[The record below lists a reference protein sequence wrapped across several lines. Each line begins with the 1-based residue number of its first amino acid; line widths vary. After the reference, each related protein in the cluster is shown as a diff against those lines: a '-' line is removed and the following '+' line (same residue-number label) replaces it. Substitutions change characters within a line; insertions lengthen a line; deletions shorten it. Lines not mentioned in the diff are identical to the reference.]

1 MQFPCILT
9 PRHANPVAFSP
20 PMKKNLLLP
29 LLCLATTLV
38 AQAQIGDLL
47 KPGTKTKTKDDTA
60 ATQMGEYKGV
70 RRALGIADFTTSDGF
85 SFDESAKA
93 NMRAMLESAL
103 FATNRFVIVERG
115 NLDSVMKEQDLQKSD
130 RAAKASGVAQTGKL
144 RSARYLAA
152 CTVTEASSSTSG
164 DSGGLAIHGIRIG
177 GSSSK
182 SAIVLVVKVI
192 DTTSG
197 EIVASERIRGE
208 AGKTGVSLGLSQ
220 NGWSGELSSFAK
232 TPMGQAAQD
241 CINKA
246 VVFIAQK
253 METTAVEGVIVSVSE
268 QNIIIN
274 LGQNYGINAGQL
286 FTVRRQ
292 GETLTD
298 PATGEIL
305 GNSEGAV
312 VGTIEVTSPR
322 EKLSYCKL
330 VDGDLPSRGD
340 AVFVK

>member
-1 MQFPCILT
+1 
-9 PRHANPVAFSP
+9 
-20 PMKKNLLLP
+20 MKKNLLLP
-29 LLCLATTLV
+29 LLCLATALAV
-38 AQAQIGDLL
+38 QAQISDLL

-60 ATQMGEYKGV
+60 ATKMGDYKGV
-70 RRALGIADFTTSDGF
+70 RHALGIVDFTTAQNVSI
-85 SFDESAKA
+85 DESVAQ

-115 NLDSVMKEQDLQKSD
+115 NLDAVAQEQDLQKGD
-130 RAAKASGVAQTGKL
+130 RAAKASSVAQTGKL

-164 DSGGLAIHGIRIG
+164 DSGGIAIHGIRLG

-192 DTTSG
+192 DSTTG

-208 AGKTGVSLGLSQ
+208 AGKSGVNLGLEQ
-220 NGWSGELSSFAK
+220 QGWSGELSSFAE
-232 TPMGQAAQD
+232 TPIGQAAQD

-246 VVFIAQK
+246 VVFIAHK

-268 QNIIIN
+268 QSIIIN
-274 LGQNYGINAGQL
+274 LGQNYGINAGQK

-312 VGTIEVTSPR
+312 VGTIEVTSTR

-330 VDGDLPSRGD
+330 ADGELPARGD

>member
-1 MQFPCILT
+1 MNHRLLSSLAFFI
-9 PRHANPVAFSP
+9 AAVVAASAAP
-20 PMKKNLLLP
+20 S
-29 LLCLATTLV
+29 
-38 AQAQIGDLL
+38 DLL
-47 KPGTKTKTKDDTA
+47 KPSAKTKTKDDTT

-70 RRALGIADFTTSDGF
+70 KRALGIADFTSREGF
-85 SFDESAKA
+85 SFEESSKE

-103 FATNRFVIVERG
+103 FSTNRFVIVERT
-115 NLDSVMKEQDLQKSD
+115 NLEAVIQEQDLQKSK
-130 RAAKASGVAQTGKL
+130 RAAKADDVAQTGKL

-152 CTVTEASSSTSG
+152 CTITEASSSTSG
-164 DSGGLAIHGIRIG
+164 DSGGIAIHGVRLG

-182 SAIVLVVKVI
+182 SALVLVVKLI

-197 EIVASERIRGE
+197 EVVASERIRGE
-208 AGKTGVSLGLSQ
+208 AGSSGVSVGLSQ
-220 NGWSGELSSFAK
+220 HGWGANLSSFAK

-253 METTAVEGVIVSVSE
+253 METTAVEGVVVSVSE

-274 LGQNYGINAGQL
+274 LGENYGIASGQR

-298 PATGEIL
+298 PSTGEIL
-305 GNSEGAV
+305 GKSEGAV
-312 VGTIEVTSPR
+312 VGTLEVTSTR
-322 EKLSYCKL
+322 DKLSYCKL
-330 VDGDLPSRGD
+330 ADGEMPARGD
-340 AVFVK
+340 MVVVK

>member
-1 MQFPCILT
+1 
-9 PRHANPVAFSP
+9 
-20 PMKKNLLLP
+20 MKKNLLLP

-38 AQAQIGDLL
+38 AQAQISDLL

-70 RRALGIADFTTSDGF
+70 RHALGIADFTTSENASIDQ
-85 SFDESAKA
+85 SLAQ

-115 NLDSVMKEQDLQKSD
+115 NLEAVTNEQDLQKGD

-164 DSGGLAIHGIRIG
+164 DSGGIAIHGIRLG
-177 GSSSK
+177 GSASK

-208 AGKTGVSLGLSQ
+208 AGKSGLSVGLSQ

-232 TPMGQAAQD
+232 TPMGEAAQD

-246 VVFIAQK
+246 VVFIAHK

-268 QNIIIN
+268 QSIIIN
-274 LGQNYGINAGQL
+274 LGQNYGISAGQK
-286 FTVRRQ
+286 FTARRQ

-312 VGTIEVTSPR
+312 VGTVEVTSTR

-330 VDGDLPSRGD
+330 VDGDMPARGD

>member
-1 MQFPCILT
+1 
-9 PRHANPVAFSP
+9 
-20 PMKKNLLLP
+20 MKKNLLLP
-29 LLCLATTLV
+29 LLCLATALV
-38 AQAQIGDLL
+38 VQAQISDLL

-60 ATQMGEYKGV
+60 ATQMGEYRGV
-70 RRALGIADFTTSDGF
+70 RHALGIVDFTTSQNL
-85 SFDESAKA
+85 SIDETVAQ

-115 NLDSVMKEQDLQKSD
+115 NLDAVAQEQDLQKGD
-130 RAAKASGVAQTGKL
+130 RAAKASSVAQTGKL

-164 DSGGLAIHGIRIG
+164 DSGGIAIHGIRLG
-177 GSSSK
+177 GSSAK

-197 EIVASERIRGE
+197 EVVASERIRGE
-208 AGKTGVSLGLSQ
+208 AGKSGVNLGLSQ
-220 NGWSGELSSFAK
+220 QGWSGELSSFAE

-246 VVFIAQK
+246 VVFIAHK

-268 QNIIIN
+268 QSIIIN
-274 LGQNYGINAGQL
+274 LGQNYGINAGQK

-292 GETLTD
+292 GEALTD
-298 PATGEIL
+298 PATGEVL

-312 VGTIEVTSPR
+312 VGTVEVTSTR

-330 VDGDLPSRGD
+330 VDGELPARGD

>member
-1 MQFPCILT
+1 
-9 PRHANPVAFSP
+9 
-20 PMKKNLLLP
+20 MKKNLLLP
-29 LLCLATTLV
+29 LICLASALV
-38 AQAQIGDLL
+38 VQAQPSNLL
-47 KPGTKTKTKDDTA
+47 KPGTKTKTNDDTA
-60 ATQMGEYKGV
+60 ATQMGEYKGI
-70 RRALGIADFTTSDGF
+70 RHALGIADFTVSDGF
-85 SFDESAKA
+85 SFDESAKQ

-115 NLDSVMKEQDLQKSD
+115 NLEAVTKEQDLQTGG
-130 RAAKASGVAQTGKL
+130 RAAKADNVAQTGKL
-144 RSARYLAA
+144 RTARYLAA
-152 CTVTEASSSTSG
+152 CTVTEASSSTKG

-182 SAIVLVVKVI
+182 SAIVLVVKLI

-220 NGWSGELSSFAK
+220 HGWSGEMSSFAK
-232 TPMGQAAQD
+232 TPMGEAAQD

-246 VVFIAQK
+246 VVMIAQK
-253 METTAVEGVIVSVSE
+253 MESTAVEGVVVSVSE
-268 QNIIIN
+268 TSIITN

-286 FTVRRQ
+286 FIVRRK
-292 GETLTD
+292 GEQLTD
-298 PATGEIL
+298 PTTGEIL

-312 VGTIEVTSPR
+312 VGTVEVTKTA

-330 VDGDLPSRGD
+330 AEGEMPARGD
-340 AVFVK
+340 VVVVK

>member
-1 MQFPCILT
+1 
-9 PRHANPVAFSP
+9 
-20 PMKKNLLLP
+20 MKKNLLLP
-29 LLCLATTLV
+29 LLCLATALV
-38 AQAQIGDLL
+38 VQAQISDLL

-60 ATQMGEYKGV
+60 ATQMGEYRGV
-70 RRALGIADFTTSDGF
+70 SHALGIVDFTTSQNL
-85 SFDESAKA
+85 SIDETVAQ

-115 NLDSVMKEQDLQKSD
+115 NLDAVAQEQDLQKGD
-130 RAAKASGVAQTGKL
+130 RAAKASSVAQTGKL

-164 DSGGLAIHGIRIG
+164 DSGGIAIHGIRLG
-177 GSSSK
+177 GSSAK

-197 EIVASERIRGE
+197 EVVASERIRGE
-208 AGKTGVSLGLSQ
+208 AGKSGVNLGLSQ
-220 NGWSGELSSFAK
+220 QGWSGELSSFAE

-246 VVFIAQK
+246 VVFIAHK

-268 QNIIIN
+268 QSIIIN
-274 LGQNYGINAGQL
+274 LGQNYGINAGQK

-292 GETLTD
+292 GEALTD
-298 PATGEIL
+298 PATGEVL

-312 VGTIEVTSPR
+312 VGTVEVTSTR

-330 VDGDLPSRGD
+330 VDGELPARGD

>member
-1 MQFPCILT
+1 
-9 PRHANPVAFSP
+9 V
-20 PMKKNLLLP
+20 
-29 LLCLATTLV
+29 V
-38 AQAQIGDLL
+38 QAQISDLL

-60 ATQMGEYKGV
+60 ATQMGEYRGV
-70 RRALGIADFTTSDGF
+70 RHALGIVDFTTSQNL
-85 SFDESAKA
+85 SIDETVAQ

-115 NLDSVMKEQDLQKSD
+115 NLDAVAQEQDLQKGD
-130 RAAKASGVAQTGKL
+130 RAAKASSVAQTGKL

-164 DSGGLAIHGIRIG
+164 DSGGIAIHGIRLG
-177 GSSSK
+177 GSSAK

-197 EIVASERIRGE
+197 EVVASERIRGE
-208 AGKTGVSLGLSQ
+208 AGKSGVNLGLSQ
-220 NGWSGELSSFAK
+220 QGWSGELSSFAE

-246 VVFIAQK
+246 VVFIAHK

-268 QNIIIN
+268 QSIIIN
-274 LGQNYGINAGQL
+274 LGQNYGINAGQK

-292 GETLTD
+292 GEALTD
-298 PATGEIL
+298 PATGEVL

-312 VGTIEVTSPR
+312 VGTVEVTSTR

-330 VDGDLPSRGD
+330 VDGELPARGD

>member
-1 MQFPCILT
+1 
-9 PRHANPVAFSP
+9 
-20 PMKKNLLLP
+20 MKKNLLLP

-38 AQAQIGDLL
+38 AQAQVSDLL
-47 KPGTKTKTKDDTA
+47 KPGTKTKTKDDTT

-70 RRALGIADFTTSDGF
+70 KHALGIADFTTSDGF
-85 SFDESAKA
+85 SFDESAKQ

-115 NLDSVMKEQDLQKSD
+115 NLEAVTKEQDLQTGG
-130 RAAKASGVAQTGKL
+130 RAAKASDVAQTGKL

-152 CTVTEASSSTSG
+152 CTVTEASSATSG

-220 NGWSGELSSFAK
+220 RGWSGEMSSFAK
-232 TPMGQAAQD
+232 TPMGEAAQD

-253 METTAVEGVIVSVSE
+253 METTKVEGVIVSVSE
-268 QNIIIN
+268 QSIIIN
-274 LGQNYGINAGQL
+274 LGQNYGINAGQQ

-298 PATGEIL
+298 PATGEVL

-312 VGTIEVTSPR
+312 VGTIEVTSTR

-330 VDGDLPSRGD
+330 ADGELPARGD
-340 AVFVK
+340 AVFIK

>member
-1 MQFPCILT
+1 
-9 PRHANPVAFSP
+9 
-20 PMKKNLLLP
+20 MKKNLLLP
-29 LLCLATTLV
+29 IICLASALV
-38 AQAQIGDLL
+38 VQAQPSNLL
-47 KPGTKTKTKDDTA
+47 KPGTKTKTNDDTA
-60 ATQMGEYKGV
+60 ATQMGEYKGIKH
-70 RRALGIADFTTSDGF
+70 ALGIADFTVSDGF
-85 SFDESAKA
+85 SFDESAKQ

-115 NLDSVMKEQDLQKSD
+115 NLEAVTKEQDLQTGG
-130 RAAKASGVAQTGKL
+130 RAAKADNVAQTGKL
-144 RSARYLAA
+144 RTARYLAA
-152 CTVTEASSSTSG
+152 CTVTEASSSTKG

-182 SAIVLVVKVI
+182 SAIVLVVKLI

-220 NGWSGELSSFAK
+220 HGWSGEMSSFAK
-232 TPMGQAAQD
+232 TPMGEAAQD

-246 VVFIAQK
+246 VVMIAQK
-253 METTAVEGVIVSVSE
+253 MESTAVEGVVVSVSE
-268 QNIIIN
+268 TSIITN

-286 FTVRRQ
+286 FIVRRK
-292 GETLTD
+292 GEQLTD
-298 PATGEIL
+298 PTTGEIL

-312 VGTIEVTSPR
+312 VGTVEVTKTV

-330 VDGDLPSRGD
+330 AEGEMPARGD
-340 AVFVK
+340 VVVVK

>member
-1 MQFPCILT
+1 
-9 PRHANPVAFSP
+9 
-20 PMKKNLLLP
+20 MKKNLLLP
-29 LLCLATTLV
+29 LLCLATALV
-38 AQAQIGDLL
+38 VQAQISDLL

-60 ATQMGEYKGV
+60 ATQMGEYRGV
-70 RRALGIADFTTSDGF
+70 RHALGIVDFTTSQNL
-85 SFDESAKA
+85 SIDETVAQ

-115 NLDSVMKEQDLQKSD
+115 NLDAVAQEQDLQKGD
-130 RAAKASGVAQTGKL
+130 RAAKASSVAQTGKL

-164 DSGGLAIHGIRIG
+164 DSGGIAIHGIRLG
-177 GSSSK
+177 GSSAK

-197 EIVASERIRGE
+197 EVVASERIRGE
-208 AGKTGVSLGLSQ
+208 AGKSGVNLGLSQ
-220 NGWSGELSSFAK
+220 NGWSGELSSFAE

-246 VVFIAQK
+246 VVFIAHK

-268 QNIIIN
+268 QSIIIN
-274 LGQNYGINAGQL
+274 LGQNYGINAGQK

-292 GETLTD
+292 GEALTD
-298 PATGEIL
+298 PATGEVL

-312 VGTIEVTSPR
+312 VGTVEVTSTR

-330 VDGDLPSRGD
+330 VDGELPARGD

>member
-1 MQFPCILT
+1 
-9 PRHANPVAFSP
+9 
-20 PMKKNLLLP
+20 MKKNLFLP
-29 LLCLATTLV
+29 ILCLASTLV
-38 AQAQIGDLL
+38 AQAQISDLL
-47 KPGTKTKTKDDTA
+47 KPGTKTKTKDDTT

-70 RRALGIADFTTSDGF
+70 KHALGIADFTTSD
-85 SFDESAKA
+85 STSLDDSAKE

-115 NLDSVMKEQDLQKSD
+115 NLDAVTKEQDLQKGD

-164 DSGGLAIHGIRIG
+164 DSGGIAIHGIRLG

-208 AGKTGVSLGLSQ
+208 AGKTGVNLGLSQ
-220 NGWSGELSSFAK
+220 RGWSGELSSFAK
-232 TPMGQAAQD
+232 TPMGEAAQD

-268 QNIIIN
+268 QSIIIN
-274 LGQNYGINAGQL
+274 LGQNYGINAGQH

-305 GNSEGAV
+305 GSSEGAV
-312 VGTIEVTSPR
+312 VGTVEVTSTR

-330 VDGDLPSRGD
+330 VDGELPGRGD

>member
-1 MQFPCILT
+1 
-9 PRHANPVAFSP
+9 
-20 PMKKNLLLP
+20 
-29 LLCLATTLV
+29 
-38 AQAQIGDLL
+38 
-47 KPGTKTKTKDDTA
+47 
-60 ATQMGEYKGV
+60 MGEYKGIKH
-70 RRALGIADFTTSDGF
+70 ALGIADFTVSDGF
-85 SFDESAKA
+85 SFDESAKQ

-115 NLDSVMKEQDLQKSD
+115 NLEAVTKEQDLQTGG
-130 RAAKASGVAQTGKL
+130 RAAKADNVAQTGKL
-144 RSARYLAA
+144 RTARYLAA
-152 CTVTEASSSTSG
+152 CTVTEASSSTKG

-182 SAIVLVVKVI
+182 SAIVLVVKLI

-220 NGWSGELSSFAK
+220 HGWSGEMSSFAK
-232 TPMGQAAQD
+232 TPMGEAAQD

-246 VVFIAQK
+246 VVMIAQK
-253 METTAVEGVIVSVSE
+253 MESTAVEGVVVSVSE
-268 QNIIIN
+268 TSIITN

-286 FTVRRQ
+286 FIVRRK
-292 GETLTD
+292 GEQLTD
-298 PATGEIL
+298 PTTGEIL

-312 VGTIEVTSPR
+312 VGTVEVTKTV

-330 VDGDLPSRGD
+330 AEGEMPARGD
-340 AVFVK
+340 VVVVK

>member
-1 MQFPCILT
+1 
-9 PRHANPVAFSP
+9 
-20 PMKKNLLLP
+20 MKKNLLLP
-29 LLCLATTLV
+29 LLCLATALV
-38 AQAQIGDLL
+38 VQAQPSNLL
-47 KPGTKTKTKDDTA
+47 KPSTKTKTKDDTA

-70 RRALGIADFTTSDGF
+70 RHALGIADFTSREGF
-85 SFDESAKA
+85 SFEESSKE

-115 NLDSVMKEQDLQKSD
+115 NLEAVIQEEDLQKSK
-130 RAAKASGVAQTGKL
+130 RAAKADSVAQTGKL

-152 CTVTEASSSTSG
+152 CTVTEASASTSG

-182 SAIVLVVKVI
+182 SAIVLVVKLI

-197 EIVASERIRGE
+197 EVVASERIRGE
-208 AGKTGVSLGLSQ
+208 AGKSGVSLGLSQ
-220 NGWSGELSSFAK
+220 RGWSGEMSSFAK
-232 TPMGQAAQD
+232 TPMGEAAQD

-246 VVFIAQK
+246 VVFIAEK

-274 LGQNYGINAGQL
+274 LGQNYGINVGQL
-286 FTVRRQ
+286 FTVRRP

-312 VGTIEVTSPR
+312 VGTVEVTSAR

-330 VDGDLPSRGD
+330 ADGELPARGD